1 MSEPGINRFEYTH
14 ENVKEHPKISVVIPL
29 HNEAVTLGELYDRA
43 RASLDEIGYMWELVL
58 VNDGSTDDTPVI
70 LDSLYRL
77 DPRITVVH
85 LRKNYGQ
92 TAALMAGFNNCRGEL
107 IVSLDGDLQ
116 HAPEEIPAFIKKIE
130 EGYDMVSGWRTARSD
145 PFLTRTF
152 PSRVA
157 NWMISKISGVNLH
170 DFGTTFRAYRR
181 EVLLEL
187 RLYGDLHRFVPA
199 LIAINGGKVIEIPIR
214 DMGRAQGKSHYGL
227 GRTFS
232 VAFDLIAVGFMQHY
246 MTRPLHFFG
255 KIFLGFS
262 GVSSLMGLFLCYR
275 KFVQGAKI
283 FSEHGPLTLLASV
296 LMLAGIHFLA
306 IGLVSEILMRTYF
319 ESQQKQIYCI
329 REICRQ
335 GPGDKCFGPAKTT
348 KSKI

>member
-1 MSEPGINRFEYTH
+1 VSEPGINRLDYIHGQIE
-14 ENVKEHPKISVVIPL
+14 EAPQISVVIPL
-29 HNEAVTLGELYDRA
+29 HNEASTLRELYDRV
-43 RASLDEIGYMWELVL
+43 RAAVDEIGYSWELIL
-58 VNDGSTDDTPVI
+58 VNDGSTDDTPGI
-70 LDSLYRL
+70 LDSLFAM

-92 TAALMAGFNNCRGEL
+92 TAALMAGFNHSRGEL

-116 HAPEEIPAFIKKIE
+116 HAPEEIPKFISKIE

-145 PFLTRTF
+145 AFLTRTF
-152 PSRVA
+152 PSMVA
-157 NWMISKISGVNLH
+157 NWLIAKVSGVELH

-181 EVLLEL
+181 EVLADLH
-187 RLYGDLHRFVPA
+187 LYGELHRFVPA
-199 LIAINGGKVIEIPIR
+199 LIAQNGGRIMEIPIK
-214 DMGRAQGKSHYGL
+214 DMGRSQGKSHYGL

-232 VAFDLIAVGFMQHY
+232 VAFDLLSVGFMMRY

-262 GVSSLMGLFLCYR
+262 GSSFLMGLFLCYR
-275 KFVQGAKI
+275 KFLQGAHI
-283 FSEHGPLTLLASV
+283 FSEHGPMALLASV
-296 LMLAGIHFLA
+296 LMLTGIHFLA

-329 REICRQ
+329 RKVCRQ
-335 GPGDKCFGPAKTT
+335 GLNDRVVDSGIAIKAD
-348 KSKI
+348 S